1 MANENVSV
9 PYIVLVDTNMYSGN
23 FEREMTAYCTGTIG
37 ECEVG
42 DRQARLFQEEVAE
55 ELQAE
60 FEDALAHPADERGC
74 RRPCSIW
81 RSEGKSSYEE
91 VAMFFDCKPTQSM
104 LDLIKQRAV
113 EFSKEGGYNGKMII
127 HSVKLIKRK
136 RTTVDT
142 VLATLIP

>member
-1 MANENVSV
+1 MANENANV
-9 PYIVLVDTNMYSGN
+9 PYIVVVDTNMYSGN
-23 FEREMTAYCTGTIG
+23 FEREMTAYCTGTYG

-42 DRQARLFQEEVAE
+42 DDKAELFREEVPE
-55 ELQAE
+55 ELQAL

-81 RSEGKSSYEE
+81 RSEGKKSYEE
-91 VAMFFDCKPTQSM
+91 VAMFFDCEPTPVM

-127 HSVKLIKRK
+127 YSVKLIKRK

-142 VLATLIP
+142 VLSTLIP